1 MDYSCAKYVTIKSLH
16 KNVSRIVKI
25 IHKSLVQVSIGGVYC
40 LCRSKEIKIVNTYRN
55 YNFENMAAAYPN
67 DTYFDLR
74 PNSAPED
81 YGKIFC
87 L

>member
-1 MDYSCAKYVTIKSLH
+1 MITNKRFAQKCQQNSENYTYVGSTS
-16 KNVSRIVKI
+16 
-25 IHKSLVQVSIGGVYC
+25 VYC
-40 LCRSKEIKIVNTYRN
+40 LCHSKEIKIVNTYRN

-87 L
+87 F